1 MSVVRRDPGYGTT
14 ACPRSGRL
22 RDRGCCKR
30 LHRQAP
36 LPEWLAVQEA
46 GRSRRETRRKTAA
59 GCSGR
64 KQAPTGQCID
74 PPHPPPLLGK
84 LAAGGTMAGHQARQ
98 SPETKTWFE
107 VRLQYQKSKSNTRLR

>member
-98 SPETKTWFE
+98 SPETKT
-107 VRLQYQKSKSNTRLR
+107 VRRPVTISDVEK